1 MAGSFLQSD
10 AATTLRAML
19 TGDQGMASADRQD
32 ALAFLSGGHG
42 GEYAP
47 ASGEISGIL
56 KTMADEMS
64 ADQKNLVSTEQ
75 AAVAAHE
82 GLMAAKTKEVSVLT
96 KGIEAK
102 MARVGALGVEIATM
116 ENDLEDTEAGLAQDQ
131 KFAADL
137 KKNCAKREGIH
148 EKEKQMRA
156 TEVVA
161 LADTIK
167 ILNDDDALELF
178 KKTLPSASV
187 SLVQVQD
194 SSAALRQRASE
205 VLTSSQSR
213 MRPGQHRHIDF
224 VLLAL
229 RGRKVGFEKV
239 VKLVDGLVATLN
251 KEQQDDEH
259 KKAYCEAQ
267 FDSTDDKKSFCE
279 AQFDE

>member
-1 MAGSFLQSD
+1 MP
-10 AATTLRAML
+10 
-19 TGDQGMASADRQD
+19 SADRQD
-32 ALAFLSGGHG
+32 ALAFLSGGDAG
-42 GEYAP
+42 KYAP

-56 KTMADEMS
+56 KTLVDETS
-64 ADQKNLVSTEQ
+64 AEQKNLVSTENG
-75 AAVAAHE
+75 AVADYE
-82 GLMAAKTKEVSVLT
+82 GLMAAKKKEVSVLT
-96 KGIEAK
+96 KGIEEK
-102 MARVGALGVEIATM
+102 MARVGSLGVEIATLK
-116 ENDLEDTEAGLAQDQ
+116 NDLEDTAEGLEQDQ

-137 KKNCAKREGIH
+137 KKNCGSRGDIH

-156 TEVVA
+156 TEITA

-167 ILNDDDALELF
+167 ILNDDDARELF
-178 KKTLPSASV
+178 KKTLPSSSM

-194 SSAALRQRASE
+194 SSAALRKRASE
-205 VLTSSQSR
+205 LLASSRSR

-224 VLLAL
+224 VLLAM

-267 FDSTDDKKSFCE
+267 FDSTDDKKKALELAISDTTTVIE
-279 AQFDE
+279 ETKEG

>member
-19 TGDQGMASADRQD
+19 TDDQSVSSADRQD

-42 GEYAP
+42 SEYAP

-64 ADQKNLVSTEQ
+64 ADQKNLVSTETG
-75 AAVAAHE
+75 AVADYE
-82 GLMAAKTKEVSVLT
+82 GLVAAKKKEVSVLT
-96 KGIEAK
+96 KSIEEK
-102 MARVGALGVEIATM
+102 MSRVASLGVEIATM
-116 ENDLEDTEAGLAQDQ
+116 NNDLEDTSEGLAQDK

-137 KKNCAKREGIH
+137 KKNCGTREGIH

-167 ILNDDDALELF
+167 VLNDDDALELF
-178 KKTLPSASV
+178 KKTLPSSSM

-194 SSAALRQRASE
+194 SSAVLRKQAAAAI
-205 VLTSSQSR
+205 TSSR
-213 MRPGQHRHIDF
+213 AHMRPGQH
-224 VLLAL
+224 
-229 RGRKVGFEKV
+229 
-239 VKLVDGLVATLN
+239 
-251 KEQQDDEH
+251 
-259 KKAYCEAQ
+259 
-267 FDSTDDKKSFCE
+267 
-279 AQFDE
+279 